1 MRCRRVLVVDA
12 NADGR
17 QALCT
22 LLQSLGH
29 EVVAAGAVDEALRL
43 ADEHRPEL
51 VIADTVLS
59 AATSGYD
66 LARRLRGRGIYLLA
80 YSGGYQP
87 EQRTLAEDAGFHHY
101 LPKPA
106 SLRDFRAFFEA
117 WDAADE
123 QAGINP

>member
-1 MRCRRVLVVDA
+1 MRSRRVLVVDA

-17 QALCT
+17 QALCS

-29 EVVAAGAVDEALRL
+29 EVVATGEYDEALQL
-43 ADEHRPEL
+43 AVAHQPEL
-51 VIADTVLS
+51 VICDTALG
-59 AATSGYD
+59 AGTTGYD

-87 EQRTLAEDAGFHHY
+87 EQRQLAEDAGFHHY

-106 SLRDFRAFFEA
+106 TLRDFCSFFEA

-123 QAGINP
+123 QADRDD